1 MDDIERTKKAHD
13 FWQDTAIKQLSA
25 ANNWLL
31 ITSTGFLSFCIQK
44 FEVVDLRFA
53 WGNNIDWHLTCY
65 VLSLMIS
72 LIAILAGVLL
82 MISRLWDFR
91 ITRNIALTKYRF
103 YQKVK
108 TNKENL
114 EKKFPTEPDER
125 KSRYRLSRADVVLL
139 VYGKQ
144 QKCDIKSENETEA
157 HKKLKKLREFCR
169 LLGEI
174 SWCLLKTQAL
184 ALFLATSF
192 LVMYYISTP
201 NGIVITLL
209 VIIIL
214 IVLYLIINAIWLI
227 IKLLCCHFKLKK

>member
-53 WGNNIDWHLTCY
+53 WGNNIDWHLTCH
-65 VLSLMIS
+65 VLSLVIS
-72 LIAILAGVLL
+72 LIAVFAGAIL
-82 MISRLWDFR
+82 MIFRLWDFR
-91 ITRNIALTKYRF
+91 ITRNITLTKYRF
-103 YQKVK
+103 YRKVA
-108 TNKENL
+108 TNK
-114 EKKFPTEPDER
+114 
-125 KSRYRLSRADVVLL
+125 
-139 VYGKQ
+139 
-144 QKCDIKSENETEA
+144 KSENIKFPAESEEQQSCFRLSNAEVDLLVEWEQRSDKKKDDKETAA
-157 HKKLKKLREFCR
+157 HEKLRKLRKISR
-169 LLGEI
+169 LLGDI

-184 ALFLATSF
+184 ALFFAAFF

-201 NGIVITLL
+201 NSIVITLL
-209 VIIIL
+209 LIIIL
-214 IVLYLIINAIWLI
+214 IVLYLI